1 MELVEEAQPAGK
13 EGEATTEPVVAPAT
27 ETVAAAPGE
36 ATEDKPEI
44 VVEAQREKQEEV
56 NKEGGEEGE
65 TKKEEGESK
74 VTEGDGDGK
83 KDETATVTVEV
94 ERPGS
99 KLSRIEEEPEIET
112 TPG

>member
-1 MELVEEAQPAGK
+1 M
-13 EGEATTEPVVAPAT
+13 T
-27 ETVAAAPGE
+27 
-36 ATEDKPEI
+36 
-44 VVEAQREKQEEV
+44 
-56 NKEGGEEGE
+56 EGG
-65 TKKEEGESK
+65 
-74 VTEGDGDGK
+74 EGDGDGK

>member
-1 MELVEEAQPAGK
+1 MELVEEVQPAGK
-13 EGEATTEPVVAPAT
+13 EGEAATEPVVAPAT
-27 ETVAAAPGE
+27 ETVAAASGE

-44 VVEAQREKQEEV
+44 VVEAQGEKQEEV
-56 NKEGGEEGE
+56 NKEGGEEDE

-74 VTEGDGDGK
+74 VTEGGEGDGDGK
-83 KDETATVTVEV
+83 KDETAVEV

>member
-1 MELVEEAQPAGK
+1 MVEEAQPAGK
-13 EGEATTEPVVAPAT
+13 EGEAATEVAPAT

-36 ATEDKPEI
+36 ATEEKPEI
-44 VVEAQREKQEEV
+44 VVEAQGEKEEEEV

-65 TKKEEGESK
+65 VKKEEGESK
-74 VTEGDGDGK
+74 VTEGGEGDGDGQK
-83 KDETATVTVEV
+83 EETATVTVEV